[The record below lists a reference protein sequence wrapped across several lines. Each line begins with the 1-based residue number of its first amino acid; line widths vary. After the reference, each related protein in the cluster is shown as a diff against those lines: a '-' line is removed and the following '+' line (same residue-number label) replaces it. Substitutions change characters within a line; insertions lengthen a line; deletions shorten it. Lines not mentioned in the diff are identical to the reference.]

1 MYNDKLVE
9 STNIS
14 KEQQEY
20 LKKVK
25 KRKKTILI
33 TQVSILVIAVLLWEV
48 AAQFK
53 WIDTFFTSY
62 PSKIVQLFIK
72 YVKNGMIFEHIG
84 ISLMETIVG
93 FIAGTV
99 LGILVAVLLW
109 WSEFMA
115 KVLDPYMV
123 VLNSLPKTAL
133 APIIILWVGAGYSGI
148 IVTAISVSIVITI
161 LNVYN
166 SFIEVDEDK
175 IKMLK
180 TFGATK
186 FQTLRK
192 VVFPASIPAMV
203 STMKVNIGM
212 SWVGV
217 IVGEYIVSRA
227 GLGYLLVYGGQVF
240 QLDLVMMSVIIL
252 AILTTFMYKIV
263 AFLENKIMKWRQ

>member
-1 MYNDKLVE
+1 MYKGKFID
-9 STNIS
+9 SSIS

-20 LKKVK
+20 LIRVK
-25 KRKKTILI
+25 KRKKAILI
-33 TQVSILVIAVLLWEV
+33 TQISILVLSIVLWEL

-53 WIDTFFTSY
+53 WIDTFLTSN
-62 PSKIVQLFIK
+62 PSKIVKLFIK
-72 YVKNGMIFEHIG
+72 YVKNGSIFEHIG

-93 FIAGTV
+93 FLAGTA
-99 LGILVAVLLW
+99 LGVIIAVFLW
-109 WSEFMA
+109 WSEFLA

-133 APIIILWVGAGYSGI
+133 APIIILWAGAGYSGI
-148 IVTAISVSIVITI
+148 IVTAVSISIVITI
-161 LNVYN
+161 LNIYG

-186 FQTLRK
+186 TQILKK
-192 VVFPASIPAMV
+192 VVFPASIPSMI
-203 STMKVNIGM
+203 STLKVNIGM

-217 IVGEYIVSRA
+217 IVGEFIVSRA

-252 AILTTFMYKIV
+252 AILTTFMYKVISII
-263 AFLENKIMKWRQ
+263 ENKFMKWRH